1 MTDDQQRRGE
11 RKGQAVEKK
20 PTGEA
25 ERRADRAAGREGQP
39 PGALR
44 EPPPQPDREQRSD
57 RPDRQA

>member
-1 MTDDQQRRGE
+1 MPDEQHRRGE

-20 PTGEA
+20 PTGVA

-44 EPPPQPDREQRSD
+44 EPPPQPDREERSD
-57 RPDRQA
+57 YPDRQA